1 MQKLRFFSRI
11 SCSRQ
16 ANKLAVSLRVR
27 IFVIQ
32 TYYKIIILLCSI
44 WFVIIAII
52 FFLQPITL
60 RTIKHPARITG
71 FDLVRRNAT
80 RDHVYDDDDDD
91 DPVTE
96 STTWL
101 SPRRCHLVESI
112 LPRDALPAET
122 ASYARKRS
130 GTTACLASIRSSR
143 LVHRVFLYRD
153 LPPGPHRNRNTPREQ
168 LPEDPGDTHLPAAR
182 SAVSSPCALIFFFI
196 FDRV

>member
-1 MQKLRFFSRI
+1 MFHLVCYYCHYFLSLADNIANDKTSGAYHWFRSGPEKRDPRSRI
-11 SCSRQ
+11 RRRRRPGD
-16 ANKLAVSLRVR
+16 RVND
-27 IFVIQ
+27 VA
-32 TYYKIIILLCSI
+32 L
-44 WFVIIAII
+44 
-52 FFLQPITL
+52 
-60 RTIKHPARITG
+60 
-71 FDLVRRNAT
+71 
-80 RDHVYDDDDDD
+80 
-91 DPVTE
+91 
-96 STTWL
+96 
-101 SPRRCHLVESI
+101 LVESI

-143 LVHRVFLYRD
+143 FVHRVFLYRD